1 MISRRTV
8 ATMELAFA
16 MIFSSRADLISTPRR
31 CWMRGPVAVTVE
43 PFVEARR
50 SANKFIVFRRFLFQA
65 VKADRI
71 SGSSTDSLPVT
82 LSIAMEG
89 STVARLLVRV
99 RQWHRWMAPLVVLP
113 LLVTVSTGVTY
124 RLAKDWGG
132 LSREQVHWLM
142 TIHEG
147 EWLGPALEPVVVLLN
162 AVGLLW
168 MLATG
173 AWLLLQSFRRQW
185 IASRKEAGG

>member
-1 MISRRTV
+1 M
-8 ATMELAFA
+8 
-16 MIFSSRADLISTPRR
+16 
-31 CWMRGPVAVTVE
+31 
-43 PFVEARR
+43 
-50 SANKFIVFRRFLFQA
+50 
-65 VKADRI
+65 
-71 SGSSTDSLPVT
+71 
-82 LSIAMEG
+82 
-89 STVARLLVRV
+89 ARLLVRV
-99 RQWHRWMAPLVVLP
+99 CQWHRLMAPLVVLP

-147 EWLGPALEPVVVLLN
+147 EWLGPVLEPVVVLLN

-185 IASRKEAGG
+185 IAFRKEAGG

>member
-1 MISRRTV
+1 M
-8 ATMELAFA
+8 
-16 MIFSSRADLISTPRR
+16 
-31 CWMRGPVAVTVE
+31 
-43 PFVEARR
+43 
-50 SANKFIVFRRFLFQA
+50 
-65 VKADRI
+65 
-71 SGSSTDSLPVT
+71 
-82 LSIAMEG
+82 
-89 STVARLLVRV
+89 ARLLVRV
-99 RQWHRWMAPLVVLP
+99 RQLHRWVAPLVVLP

-132 LSREQVHWLM
+132 VSRDQVHWLM

-173 AWLLLQSFRRQW
+173 SWLLLQNVRRQW

>member
-1 MISRRTV
+1 
-8 ATMELAFA
+8 
-16 MIFSSRADLISTPRR
+16 
-31 CWMRGPVAVTVE
+31 MRGPVAVTVE
-43 PFVEARR
+43 AFVEARR
-50 SANKFIVFRRFLFQA
+50 SANKFIELQRFLFQA
-65 VKADRI
+65 VKAGRN
-71 SGSSTDSLPVT
+71 SGRSTDSLPVT

-99 RQWHRWMAPLVVLP
+99 RQLHRWVAPLVVLP

-132 LSREQVHWLM
+132 LSRDQVHWLM

-173 AWLLLQSFRRQW
+173 SWLLLQNVRRQW